1 VAGEKR
7 TAEDLLKFREKLLAE
22 APFYDFFVAVG
33 MIERLIP
40 EAMRVGGQGPLSA
53 EVLRFRHDPSLTFKP
68 GDVTRLKWV
77 AAPQP
82 ADQAWDEP
90 KQRFEL
96 TTAFMGVT
104 GSATPLPLYMAEE
117 ILQSQDES
125 QLQQDFLDLFHHR
138 LISFVYR
145 VGIKY
150 DYPREFV
157 DDLTDPWSRR
167 VLALAGFDTWAGRL
181 LRYVPMWRLLR
192 LAPLLAARTRS
203 ARTLELI
210 LQDVCGEALG
220 GASVRIEQFRGDWTK
235 LDQEQRMALG
245 ISCNMLGQSSVLGGK
260 CYHRAGKAT
269 IVIGP
274 LGDNFRR
281 FLKEGDMLPVI
292 LEVLDLIA
300 TDPIEFDLDLVL
312 AGDARPAFSLGVRE
326 GGRIGTDA
334 WLSSSRGPRQETH
347 LSVELP
353 TELPRDPN
361 AFKEGWQAMSQKR
374 PAQVHS

>member
-7 TAEDLLKFREKLLAE
+7 TAEDLLKFRENLLAD

-53 EVLRFRHDPSLTFKP
+53 EVLRFRHDPSLSFKP
-68 GDVTRLKWV
+68 GDVTRLTWV

-90 KQRFEL
+90 KHRFEL

-104 GSATPLPLYMAEE
+104 GSATPLPMYMAEE
-117 ILQSQDES
+117 ILQSHDES
-125 QLQQDFLDLFHHR
+125 HLQQDFLDLFHHR

-167 VLALAGFDTWAGRL
+167 VLALAGFDAWAGRL

-274 LGDNFRR
+274 LRDNFRR

-292 LEVLDLIA
+292 LEVLDLVA

-312 AGDARPAFSLGVRE
+312 ASEARPAFSLGVRE

-334 WLSSSRGPRQETH
+334 WLSSNRGARQETH